1 MFQKNLTIGYK
12 RHHVSLSTGGGLSDL
27 LAWEE
32 QGSKSATQAKKKNFL
47 IRDRKTPRN
56 LKCNYNRAT
65 VILLTF
71 EI

>member
-32 QGSKSATQAKKKNFL
+32 QGLKSATQAKKNK
-47 IRDRKTPRN
+47 ISR
-56 LKCNYNRAT
+56 
-65 VILLTF
+65 
-71 EI
+71 

>member
-32 QGSKSATQAKKKNFL
+32 KGSKSATQAKKKK
-47 IRDRKTPRN
+47 ISW
-56 LKCNYNRAT
+56 
-65 VILLTF
+65 
-71 EI
+71 

>member
-32 QGSKSATQAKKKNFL
+32 KGSKRKNQKKKKK
-47 IRDRKTPRN
+47 IS
-56 LKCNYNRAT
+56 
-65 VILLTF
+65 
-71 EI
+71 